1 MSFDFA
7 LVNSST
13 ALDDFEAE
21 NPNIWQLDG
30 SHSFIVMDELLDF
43 LLKTDD
49 IEEEIIDI
57 KIEFS
62 KQHGTTLSTNSLKQQ
77 KEIYSDSFTLEEDAP
92 VKSVIGETFDC
103 KFYRDGL
110 LRISTNGVFNKFMYS
125 NLLPSDILNI
135 RLTLNKHITVAHSYK
150 LKSFVKLK
158 LTDCLLKKL
167 NKNISTISISFDN
180 HDKVN
185 TEWEITNMDFT
196 LNHKL
201 SLAEVGGGYSLPVVC
216 KNKELLSINY
226 YLEWCSIIKQL
237 GIDEKET
244 PIDHVLSKF
253 SLEYKLKHL
262 NRSFKLSNTSKYTK
276 KYLLGTQ
283 DDEVAKS
290 RDESASLSDTLEIKL
305 LTGDKNHL
313 TNTYFITIPQGETT
327 KVYFEISKK
336 LGKKS
341 KLNELV
347 IFQYFKKATVKDFK
361 KFKGLSISLR
371 IPHDTFQ
378 NDSVILNGNSDNVN
392 YRNNNGMVEVSPRES
407 EPMTRISI
415 PTTPG
420 TSDYNQRQYSA
431 YTSNN
436 MKAIK
441 NHVNEKYWQWKKSL
455 RLLPYQCGLVL
466 IDDDYQ
472 ISFDDNETKLIVGI
486 NILGIQKGYYPNLN
500 NFKLYDLNS
509 NQILDFCS
517 KFGVLCT

>member
-1 MSFDFA
+1 MSFDFT
-7 LVNSST
+7 LINSST

-21 NPNIWQLDG
+21 NPNIWLLDD
-30 SHSFIVMDELLDF
+30 SHGFIVMDELLDF
-43 LLKTDD
+43 LVNTNATKEK
-49 IEEEIIDI
+49 IVDI

-62 KQHGTTLSTNSLKQQ
+62 KQCRTNLPTNTLKQQ
-77 KEIYSDSFTLEEDAP
+77 KEIYSDSFVLTEDAA
-92 VKSVIGETFDC
+92 VKSVIGETFNC
-103 KFYRDGL
+103 KFYRDEI
-110 LRISTNGVFNKFMYS
+110 LRISTNGIFNKFMYA

-135 RLTLNKHITVAHSYK
+135 RLTLNKHLTVEHCYK
-150 LKSFVKLK
+150 LKSYVKLK

-167 NKNISTISISFDN
+167 NKNISTVSISFDN
-180 HDKVN
+180 HGSMN
-185 TEWEITNMDFT
+185 TEWEMTSMDFT

-201 SLAEVGGGYSLPVVC
+201 SLAQVDGGCSLPVVC
-216 KNKELLSINY
+216 KNKELFSINY
-226 YLEWCSIIKQL
+226 YLEWRFIIKQL

-244 PIDHVLSKF
+244 AIDHVLAKF

-276 KYLLGTQ
+276 KYLLGAQ
-283 DDEVAKS
+283 EDDVAKTL
-290 RDESASLSDTLEIKL
+290 DESASSKDTLDVKL
-305 LTGDKNHL
+305 LAGNKNQL
-313 TNTYFITIPQGETT
+313 SNSYFITIPQGETT
-327 KVYFEISKK
+327 KVYFEITKK

-341 KLNELV
+341 KLKELV
-347 IFQYFKKATVKDFK
+347 IFQYFKKATVQDFK

-371 IPHDTFQ
+371 IPHEGFQ
-378 NDSVILNGNSDNVN
+378 NNSVIINGNSDNVS
-392 YRNNNGMVEVSPRES
+392 YRNNNGMVEFSPRES

-420 TSDYNQRQYSA
+420 TSDYNQKQYSA
-431 YTSNN
+431 YSSSNIN
-436 MKAIK
+436 AIK

-472 ISFDDNETKLIVGI
+472 ISFGENESKLVVGI

-517 KFGVLCT
+517 KFGVLCI